1 MRPGLTLSDLS
12 DAIILALI
20 RRALADLRHE
30 EAGVREEALTFI
42 ERLSNRVL
50 FGKEAKAHV

>member
-1 MRPGLTLSDLS
+1 MRPTLTLSDLS

-30 EAGVREEALTFI
+30 EVGAREEALKFI

-50 FGKEAKAHV
+50 FGKEGK

>member
-1 MRPGLTLSDLS
+1 MRTYVRLTLSDLS
-12 DAIILALI
+12 DAILLALI

-30 EAGVREEALTFI
+30 DSDLREEALKFI

-50 FGKEAKAHV
+50 FGKEAR